1 MLTPLVAKQLVG
13 KSSLSGPLT
22 LLRSLTQ
29 FHYMY
34 YLNDLCSLQLQYQLM
49 FKKMKVSIKT

>member
-13 KSSLSGPLT
+13 KSSLSRPLT

-34 YLNDLCSLQLQYQLM
+34 YLNDLWSLQLQYQLI
-49 FKKMKVSIKT
+49 FKKNESTN